1 MIQAGKMEKLMEK
14 KIFTSII
21 AIFLVTA
28 LAGCN
33 LGNAATGNT
42 GSTATQAE
50 VIFQVSL
57 PSAIPATS
65 GVVLEILDEV
75 TGLAFN
81 PTRYQ
86 MQPVTATTFFVRVNL
101 LVNSVVKYRFSRLD
115 TITVPEYT
123 TDNHPVRYRLY
134 QVAGPVIIQDTVAA
148 WMDQPYSSQTGRLQG
163 KIIDGNSNPVS
174 GMIVSIC
181 GVSTLTA
188 SDGTYQIENIIP
200 GTHNLVALSPTGTYN
215 TFQKGAVIAANATT
229 PADFS
234 VSMNPSANITFVVNL
249 PALDY
254 SVSKLR
260 LIGSLAQLG
269 NTFQDMDG
277 GFSVLPANAPVLG
290 RLSDQQYAVTLA
302 LPVGTYIEYKYSL
315 GDGFWNAEH
324 DSTGSFNLHKLVVP
338 AKDTIITDKVDNWGK
353 GTNAAITF
361 TVQVPA
367 STAPTDF
374 ISLQL
379 NPFTWTT
386 PIPMWNV
393 GNNIWSYV
401 LYSPLDIVGQMS
413 YRYCRNDLCGA
424 LDTTP
429 IGSKY
434 SSSGKE
440 FTPSPTPQT
449 FTDIISE

>member
-1 MIQAGKMEKLMEK
+1 MNKTKAA
-14 KIFTSII
+14 II
-21 AIFLVTA
+21 ALLMVIV

-33 LGNAATGNT
+33 LGTSSSGTKSSSLAE
-42 GSTATQAE
+42 AE
-50 VIFQVSL
+50 VIFQVAL
-57 PSAIPATS
+57 PAPIPGTS

-86 MQPVTATTFFVRVNL
+86 MQPVTTTTFFVRVNL
-101 LVNSVVKYRFSRLD
+101 PINSVIKYRFSRLD
-115 TITVPEYT
+115 NIAIPEYT

-134 QVAGPVIIQDTVAA
+134 EVSGPVIIQDAIAA
-148 WMDQPYSSQTGRLQG
+148 WMDQPYSAQTGRLQG
-163 KIIDGNSNPVS
+163 QITDGNGNPVS
-174 GMIVSIC
+174 GMLVSVC
-181 GVSTLTA
+181 GVSTTTA
-188 SDGTYQIENIIP
+188 NDGTYQIENIIP
-200 GTHNLVALSPTGTYN
+200 GTHNLVALSPTGAYR
-215 TFQKGAVIAANATT
+215 TFQQGAVIAANATT
-229 PADFS
+229 PANFAVS
-234 VSMNPSANITFVVNL
+234 VNQTVSITFVVNL
-249 PALDY
+249 PVMDY
-254 SVSKLR
+254 SVSRLR

-269 NTFQDMDG
+269 NTFQDLDG

-290 RLSDQQYAVTLA
+290 RLSDQQYAVTIT
-302 LPVGTYIEYKYSL
+302 LPAGTYIEYKYSL

-324 DSTGSFNLHKLVVP
+324 DAAGSFYLHKLVVP
-338 AKDTIITDKVDNWGK
+338 SKDTIITDKVDNWGK
-353 GTNAAITF
+353 GTNAPVTF

-367 STAPTDF
+367 STAASDF
-374 ISLQL
+374 ISIQL

-424 LDTTP
+424 LDSTP
-429 IGSKY
+429 LGSKY

-440 FTPSPTPQT
+440 FTPSTTPQT